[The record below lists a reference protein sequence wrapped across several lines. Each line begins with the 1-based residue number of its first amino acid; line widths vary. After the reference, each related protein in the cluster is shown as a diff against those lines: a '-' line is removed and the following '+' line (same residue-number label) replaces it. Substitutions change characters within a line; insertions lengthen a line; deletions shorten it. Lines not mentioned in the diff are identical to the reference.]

1 MSETLIYLAVKELI
15 FREGRC
21 WTGEPRGDCN
31 WGFKSPSQLRG
42 HRLPGAVYFGT
53 DDALG

>member
-53 DDALG
+53 DDARG